1 MAAVAEDDKE
11 ARTEA
16 PTAVSGK
23 AGAGDDLDSDHRDRA
38 SARESRKATHCTRRN
53 LKRTQLTDYDLDQHD
68 ATLRSLDETGARNC
82 GQRRDVSQSAA
93 RKDL

>member
-23 AGAGDDLDSDHRDRA
+23 AGAGDDLDSDHHDRA
-38 SARESRKATHCTRRN
+38 SARESWKATHCTRRN
-53 LKRTQLTDYDLDQHD
+53 LEQSQINNYDLDQHD
-68 ATLRSLDETGARNC
+68 AIARSRDETGARNC